1 MIDQM
6 HWVDNRLPPV
16 RSSIW
21 KGLVRPLFNYLASPR
36 TIDEILEWGAIRRYS
51 TSWVNNMLAYLSF
64 TGKVRHDAFSAR
76 WMRGSDFPSYLES
89 WRDHR
94 LAGAGAP

>member
-36 TIDEILEWGAIRRYS
+36 TIDEILEWGAIRGHS
-51 TSWVNNMLAYLSF
+51 QALINNMLAFLSF
-64 TGKVRHDAFSAR
+64 TGRVRHDGFSAR
-76 WMRGSDFPSYLES
+76 WMHGSDYQGD
-89 WRDHR
+89 RRAHV
-94 LAGAGAP
+94 